1 MHYIKRL
8 QKENEIL
15 QNGLYDL
22 LKYVRS
28 EKFHK
33 DQSVNAADIILR
45 LQETRNAVYAVED
58 ENTEE

>member
-22 LKYVRS
+22 LKYVQS
-28 EKFHK
+28 EKFYM
-33 DQSVNAADIILR
+33 DQSVNTADIILR
-45 LQETRNAVYAVED
+45 LQGTRNAFYAVED
-58 ENTEE
+58 ENTKE